1 MRFGLN
7 LRLELIDDF
16 LLYRPPL
23 SCLEIIAENFFTVGG
38 HHRKLEQLR
47 RDYDISLHC
56 LGMNIGGVDPLDTD
70 YLSRVK
76 ELARRFQPIH
86 ISDHLSVE
94 GHDGRY
100 FHDLLPFPLNEDSL
114 ANVCQRTQTVQ
125 DYLGE
130 PLLLENLSY
139 YIEYKDSTLD
149 EAEFL
154 NAVCADSK
162 AKILLDFNNI
172 VINQANLGHSAEHFL
187 ATIDWSRVAEIHLAG
202 ATAQPDELLIDCHN
216 AEVNDKLLRLWH
228 RYKHRLLP
236 TVPVIYERDN
246 NLLSFE
252 QLIVYS
258 EQLQRTLRGNSCQ
271 TETTCQTHHV
281 TVSGQ

>member
-16 LLYRPPL
+16 LSHRPSI

-47 RDYDISLHC
+47 QDYQLSLHC
-56 LGMNIGGVDPLDTD
+56 LGMNIGGVDPLDNN
-70 YLSRVK
+70 YLAKVK
-76 ELARRFQPIH
+76 ELARRFKPLH

-94 GHDGRY
+94 GHRGRY
-100 FHDLLPFPLNEDSL
+100 FHDLLPLPFTEESL
-114 ANVCQRTQTVQ
+114 ANVCRRTQTVQ

-139 YIEYKDSTLD
+139 YIEYKDSTLN

-154 NAVCADSK
+154 NALCTNSD
-162 AKILLDFNNI
+162 AKILLDLNNI
-172 VINQANLGHSAEHFL
+172 LINQVNLGHSAEQFL
-187 ATIDWSRVAEIHLAG
+187 MTIDWSRVAEIHLAG

-216 AEVNDKLLRLWH
+216 AEVSDELLTLWY
-228 RYKHRLLP
+228 RYRDRLLP

-246 NLLSFE
+246 DLLSYK
-252 QLIVYS
+252 QLNSYS
-258 EQLQRTLRGNSCQ
+258 EQLQKALVANY
-271 TETTCQTHHV
+271 
-281 TVSGQ
+281 